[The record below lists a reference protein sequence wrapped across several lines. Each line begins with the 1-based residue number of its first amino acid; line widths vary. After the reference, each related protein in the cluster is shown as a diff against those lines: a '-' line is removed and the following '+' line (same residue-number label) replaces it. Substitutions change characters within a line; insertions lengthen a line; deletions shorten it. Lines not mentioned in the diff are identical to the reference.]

1 MSQSIRVRLRRAGGA
16 LGWRESA
23 YLAAATHDI
32 HDRRWRCEAGIS
44 RVAASYGHL
53 PVFPMGQI
61 SHT

>member
-1 MSQSIRVRLRRAGGA
+1 MGGA

-23 YLAAATHDI
+23 YLAAVTHDI

-44 RVAASYGHL
+44 RVAVSYGDL

-61 SHT
+61 PHT